1 MTNKTTAILRK
12 LDIALAA
19 APASVK
25 FYHAALLEALRD
37 ETAPTPDWDAFPI
50 ARDFFIQRA
59 AV

>member
-1 MTNKTTAILRK
+1 MNPTTKILRN

-19 APASVK
+19 SPTSIK
-25 FYHAALLEALRD
+25 TYHEALLKALRN
-37 ETAPTPDWDAFPI
+37 ESAPTPDWDAFPI

>member
-25 FYHAALLEALRD
+25 FYHAALLKALRD
-37 ETAPTPDWDAFPI
+37 ENAPTPEWDAFPI

>member
-1 MTNKTTAILRK
+1 MNPTTKILRN

-19 APASVK
+19 APASVRT
-25 FYHAALLEALRD
+25 YHEALLKALRN
-37 ETAPTPDWDAFPI
+37 ELAPAPEWDRFPI